1 MVVSTSLLS
10 GSIPRARGPF
20 QEAYVFVVGGGNY
33 IEYQNLQ
40 DYCKRQQMQKRVTYG
55 ITELMDASEF
65 IAQVSRYSWQP
76 VLNIL

>member
-65 IAQVSRYSWQP
+65 IAQVSRYS
-76 VLNIL
+76 